1 MKVSRKAA
9 RSTVHSIPEI
19 RFEDQDLSS
28 FSGVVL
34 LQRLFQVLGL
44 KESLRGCFRHL
55 GSSGSY
61 GLHSVFL
68 VLVLHVFLGWR
79 RLRDLT
85 YYHDDPLVRRAL
97 GLKRLPSVS
106 CVSRSLRSM
115 DERSVERVASVSEE
129 LVLQRLDQED
139 FRTLTVDFDGSVIST
154 RGAKTEGTAVG
165 FNPKK
170 KGGRSYYPLFATV
183 AQTGQVLRTL
193 HRPGNVHDSRG
204 AAEFAQNVFLS
215 LRKRFPGTRLE
226 ARLDSAHFS
235 EKTLIWL
242 DGEGVEFTISVPFE
256 RLTELKEMVTKRK
269 RWRRIDREWSYF
281 ETDWRPKS
289 WNFPFRFIF
298 VRHRVPERNRGPIQ
312 LDLFEPASHT
322 YDYKV
327 IVTNKPGRA
336 KNVLRFHHGRG
347 SQEGIF
353 AELKSEGHM
362 DYVPTRRLVGNQ
374 MWFQAGILA
383 HNLNRELQ
391 MRIERPRRAT
401 TAKRACAYVFERL
414 RIIRH
419 RLIQRAGRLT
429 RPNGVLTLT
438 LSANEGLAREF
449 RCYLDAVRP

>member
-1 MKVSRKAA
+1 MKLARKAV
-9 RSTVHSIPEI
+9 RSTVHSIPEV
-19 RFEDQDLSS
+19 RFEDQELSS

-34 LQRLFQVLGL
+34 LQRLFQLLNL
-44 KESLRGCFRHL
+44 KESLRRCFRHL
-55 GSSGSY
+55 EHAGSY
-61 GLHSVFL
+61 GLHSVAL
-68 VLVLHVFLGWR
+68 VLVVHVFLGWR
-79 RLRDLT
+79 RLRDLA

-97 GLKRLPSVS
+97 GLKQLPSVS

-115 DERSVERVASVSEE
+115 DESSVENVANVSEE
-129 LVLQRLDQED
+129 LVLQRLDQEA
-139 FRTLTVDFDGSVIST
+139 FRTLTIDFDGSVIST

-204 AAEFAQNVFLS
+204 AAEFAQNVFLG
-215 LRKRFPGTRLE
+215 LHKRFPDTRLE

-256 RLTELKEMVTKRK
+256 RLTELKQMVTNRK
-269 RWRRIDREWSYF
+269 RWRRLDRDWSYF
-281 ETDWRPKS
+281 ETDWKPKS

-298 VRHRVPERNRGPIQ
+298 ARHRVPQRNREPIQ
-312 LDLFEPASHT
+312 LDLFEPRSHT

-327 IVTNKPGRA
+327 IVTNKAGKA

-362 DYVPTRRLVGNQ
+362 DYVPTRRLVGNR
-374 MWFQAGILA
+374 MWLQAAIMA

-391 MRIERPRRAT
+391 MRIEKPRRAT
-401 TAKRACAYVFERL
+401 TAKRACVYVFERL
-414 RIIRH
+414 RSIRH

-429 RPNGVLTLT
+429 RPNGALTLT
-438 LSANEGLAREF
+438 LSANEKLAREF
-449 RCYLDAVRP
+449 GCYLDAVGP